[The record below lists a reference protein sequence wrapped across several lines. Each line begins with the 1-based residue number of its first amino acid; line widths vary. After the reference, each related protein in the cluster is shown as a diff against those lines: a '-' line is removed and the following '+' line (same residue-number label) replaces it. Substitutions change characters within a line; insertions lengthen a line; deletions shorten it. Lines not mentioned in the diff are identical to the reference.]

1 MGKGSALLEGRG
13 LAFAGQIRYP
23 DFQIFEDEVTF
34 LVGESGTG
42 KSTLLRILNATR
54 NPSGGS
60 VLYRGKN
67 ILEEE
72 AVSLRRRLLL
82 VSQSVYLFDTG
93 IRQNFRHFYE
103 YRELPPPSERVM
115 EEFLSLCCAPF
126 SLDRDCTTLSGG
138 ERQRVYLAIHLSLLP
153 EVLLLDEP
161 TSALDSQTSRALMQN
176 VISYCRKKGIS
187 VVAVSH
193 DASLTERF
201 AEKTIVLKRE
211 G

>member
-1 MGKGSALLEGRG
+1 MGRGSILLEGRG
-13 LAFAGQIRYP
+13 LAFAGQIHYP
-23 DFQIFEDEVTF
+23 NFQIFEDEVTF

-42 KSTLLRILNATR
+42 KSTLLRLLNATR
-54 NPSGGS
+54 NPSEGL
-60 VLYRGKN
+60 VFYRGKN

-72 AVSLRRRLLL
+72 AVFLRRRLLL

-93 IRQNFRHFYE
+93 IRQNYRAFYE

-161 TSALDSQTSRALMQN
+161 TSALDSQTSRAMMQN
-176 VISYCRKKGIS
+176 VIAYCRKKGIS